1 MKIAATEEC
10 GGRTSQVVHKS
21 GLGGGQPNGVSRA
34 HVANF
39 VRCSLARTR
48 HTRARA
54 GICLCLALAAGL
66 LACAPTPFAQA
77 EISTATPIDG
87 PSSEIVEL
95 GSAAMAAD
103 GTGGIVYRKRVEGRA
118 HIFVA
123 QYAEGKW
130 NAPRQVDTGEKF
142 ESSFPA
148 IAAGEGG
155 RLVAVWVNHYSSS
168 TDGLF
173 SATMDP
179 GSTGFQPPVPV
190 DLDIGQATGTYPS
203 VAMNDSGQAL
213 VAYRVITAVS
223 GPSTPS
229 IPPGYVL
236 DEIRM
241 ARYNGQYW
249 SSFGQ
254 PLNRNV
260 AQAVPQPTALN
271 SPQVGIDLS
280 GEGLLAW
287 QEPDESFVNRIYAR
301 RIFGMV
307 PGDVLQVSPAT
318 YDGHALNG
326 AADELSLDFTGFGEG
341 AVAYRQEPSGS
352 GFSRAS
358 VFVSE
363 LPSSFNPK
371 GAAFGPAR
379 PVAGSTSGEGPSE
392 ALGPISMA
400 VDAEGGFDAG
410 YAAGNESFDTSGAE
424 DGVGSPVRLD
434 QGSEVPGDP
443 VLTRAV
449 NGALAAAWKVQVHGA
464 GGVAVLERRAD
475 GTPNRAIVAA
485 PHGGAVQQL
494 DMGGSHRGDAIFGFL
509 QGSGSGTQIAAVVVR
524 APPGEFVTDAP
535 FSWVKTARIPLQWE
549 VPLAGAGKLTYSIL
563 VDDREVAENIT
574 SSEYALSPSQV
585 GEGVHTLQVEATDS
599 LGQVVDSEPATLK
612 VDRKPPSVRV
622 SVRGTTVTVRVSDGP
637 KGEVSGVELG
647 SVKVRFGD
655 GYSAGGRKV
664 LRHTYTRAGT
674 YTIVVSAS
682 DNAGNKATVRKQ
694 VRVS

>member
-1 MKIAATEEC
+1 MVGC
-10 GGRTSQVVHKS
+10 
-21 GLGGGQPNGVSRA
+21 
-34 HVANF
+34 
-39 VRCSLARTR
+39 
-48 HTRARA
+48 
-54 GICLCLALAAGL
+54 ALAPL
-66 LACAPTPFAQA
+66 AQA
-77 EISTATPIDG
+77 EISAVALLDG

-95 GSAAMAAD
+95 GGVAMAAD

-130 NAPRQVDTGEKF
+130 GASQQVDTGEKF

-155 RLVAVWVNHYSSS
+155 RLVVVWVNHYSSS

-203 VAMNDSGQAL
+203 IAMNDSGEAL

-223 GPSTPS
+223 GPSTPN
-229 IPPGYVL
+229 IPSGYVQ

-249 SSFGQ
+249 SSLGQ
-254 PLNRNV
+254 PLNRDL
-260 AQAVPQPTALN
+260 AQPVPQPTALN

-280 GEGLLAW
+280 GEGLIAW
-287 QEPDESFVNRIYAR
+287 QEPDDNFINRIYAR

-307 PGDVLQVSPAT
+307 PGDILDVSPAT
-318 YDGHALNG
+318 YNGHALNG

-341 AVAYRQEPSGS
+341 AVAWRQQPSPGS
-352 GFSRAS
+352 GFTHAT

-363 LPSSFNPK
+363 LPSSFSPK
-371 GAAFGPAR
+371 GASFAPAR
-379 PVAGSTSGEGPSE
+379 PVAGSPTGEGPSE

-410 YAAGNESFDTSGAE
+410 YAAGDESFDTSGAE
-424 DGVGSPVRLD
+424 ASLGAPVRLD

-443 VLTRAV
+443 LLTRAV

-475 GTPNRAIVAA
+475 GTPNRTIVAA
-485 PHGGAVQQL
+485 PHGGAVEQL
-494 DMGGSHRGDAIFGFL
+494 AMGGSHRGDAIFGFL
-509 QGSGSGTQIAAVVVR
+509 QGNGANTQIAAVVVR
-524 APPGEFVTDAP
+524 APPGEFVTDTP
-535 FSWVKTARIPLQWE
+535 LSWVKATHIPLQWE
-549 VPLAGAGKLTYSIL
+549 VPLAGAGKVNYSIL
-563 VDDREVAENIT
+563 IDDREVAENIT
-574 SSEYALSPSQV
+574 SSEYALGPSEV
-585 GEGVHTLQVEATDS
+585 SEGVHTLQVEATDS

-612 VDRKPPSVRV
+612 VDRKPPRAHI
-622 SVRGTTVTVRVSDGP
+622 SVRGATVTVRVGDGP

-655 GYSAGGRKV
+655 GHSAGGRKT
-664 LRHTYTRAGT
+664 LRHTYAHGGT
-674 YTIVVSAS
+674 YTILVSAS

-694 VRVS
+694 VHVS